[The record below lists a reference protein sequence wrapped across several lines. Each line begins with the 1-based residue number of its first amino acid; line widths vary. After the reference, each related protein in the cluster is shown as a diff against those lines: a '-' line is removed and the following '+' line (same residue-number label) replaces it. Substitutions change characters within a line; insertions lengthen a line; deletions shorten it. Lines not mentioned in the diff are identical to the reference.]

1 MLQTLQS
8 FFTQDASL
16 WSLLASSFLAA
27 TLIPLSSE
35 VLLFAVI
42 RAYPDLVWPAV
53 AVATLGNTAGGMV
66 SYALGRWIPHK
77 QPIRYEAQLQRHG
90 AWLLLVAWVPL
101 VGDAVCVA
109 AGWLRLHW
117 LHCLGFMALGKCVR
131 YVVLAAA
138 MT

>member
-16 WSLLASSFLAA
+16 WSLLAGSFLAA

-35 VLLFAVI
+35 VMLFAVI

-66 SYALGRWIPHK
+66 SYAIGRWIPHK
-77 QPIRYEAQLQRHG
+77 QSIRYEAQLQRHG
-90 AWLLLVAWVPL
+90 ATLLTMAWAPL
-101 VGDAVCVA
+101 IGDALCIA

-117 LHCLGFMALGKCVR
+117 LSCLGFMALGKCAR
-131 YVVLAAA
+131 YVVLAVA